1 MQHIRPA
8 ILMILVMTLITGLL
22 YPLGFTAL
30 ATAIFPHQ
38 AAGSLVEQNGKVIG
52 SELIGQQ
59 FNSAKYFHGRPSAAG
74 NGYDAAN
81 SSGSNYSPTA
91 KKLKDRIAADTA
103 KLQKENPGQ
112 PVPDDLVTASA
123 SGLDPDIS
131 PAAAFFQVP
140 RVAKARGVK
149 EEDVNALVQ
158 AHVEARLF
166 GLMGEPHV
174 NVLKLNLA
182 LDALSKRTPFA
193 FAGPRA
199 SYGISPSMRSAQ
211 RGRLACAC
219 VSIT

>member
-30 ATAIFPHQ
+30 ATAIFPRQ
-38 AAGSLVEQNGKVIG
+38 AAGSLIEQNGKVIG

-59 FNSAKYFHGRPSAAG
+59 FTSAKYFHGRPSAAG
-74 NGYDAAN
+74 NGYDANN
-81 SSGSNYSPTA
+81 SGGSNYSPTA
-91 KKLKDRIAADTA
+91 KKLKDRIAADAA
-103 KLQKENPGQ
+103 KLQKENSGQ

-131 PAAAFFQVP
+131 PAGAFFQVP
-140 RVAKARGVK
+140 RVAKARGLK
-149 EEDVNALVQ
+149 AADVNALVQ
-158 AHVEARLF
+158 AHTEGRLF

-182 LDALSKRTPFA
+182 LDAMASGGKVSGNGNKLP
-193 FAGPRA
+193 AG
-199 SYGISPSMRSAQ
+199 
-211 RGRLACAC
+211 
-219 VSIT
+219 